1 MQDGT
6 LALQPSPKP
15 GPTGG
20 MASATIANTA
30 VQAATA
36 DDTPAKDEEIE
47 SLDLA
52 DTAKKAAYALKK
64 KHPSVKFTSGKR
76 TKQDQARAMSGNVV
90 SNRKWIE
97 ETYTKSS
104 LRDECQKWVDDNPE
118 KKTQQEIE
126 RGLLE
131 VFNKHADKTLGIFS
145 KHLSGMAFDVQ
156 PVTEDADEIKMTIK
170 GLEGLDKF
178 LDREGGL
185 VRWHAQFK

>member
-1 MQDGT
+1 
-6 LALQPSPKP
+6 
-15 GPTGG
+15 